1 MIPSASS
8 FSGQHNA
15 QIVKNTVVLNAATV
29 DVPGSID
36 PNLLVFINLDHSA
49 VLYDQCHGAE
59 PN

>member
-8 FSGQHNA
+8 FSGQHNV
-15 QIVKNTVVLNAATV
+15 QKVKNTVVLYSAAV
-29 DVPGSID
+29 DVSGSVD